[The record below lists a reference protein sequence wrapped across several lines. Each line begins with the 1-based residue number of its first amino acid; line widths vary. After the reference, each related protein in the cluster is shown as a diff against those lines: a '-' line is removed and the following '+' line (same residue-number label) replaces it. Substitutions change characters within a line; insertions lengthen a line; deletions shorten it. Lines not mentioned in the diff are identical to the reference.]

1 MSTKPAPSTNRAPF
15 LWIGLGVVV
24 VVALFVWAIA
34 SGGTSGTASGSDF
47 EVPAF
52 GEVTI
57 DGDPLPLL
65 DPSGGGVAE
74 FDPAAGQPAPLV
86 SGTDWNGEPSTVGGA
101 GSQLVVFLAH
111 WCPNCQA
118 EVPVLVDLMAGGDT
132 IDGVPVVAVATSA
145 NSTRAEFPPAAWL
158 DREGWTGQVVMD
170 DAETTA
176 LRAYGLAAFPAWA
189 VIGPDGEIVTRAT
202 GQLPADAIRALAGLA
217 AGG

>member
-1 MSTKPAPSTNRAPF
+1 MSTKSASSTNRAPY

-34 SGGTSGTASGSDF
+34 SGGSSGAGATDY
-47 EVPAF
+47 EVEAF

-65 DPSGGGVAE
+65 DPSSGGVAE
-74 FDPAAGQPAPLV
+74 FDPAAGSAAPIV
-86 SGTDWNGEPSTVGGA
+86 SGTDWNGDPSTVGGE

-132 IDGVPVVAVATSA
+132 IDGVPVVAVPTSSNATR
-145 NSTRAEFPPAAWL
+145 TEFPPAAWL
-158 DREGWTGQVVMD
+158 DREGWTGEVVMD
-170 DAETTA
+170 DAETSVLA
-176 LRAYGLAAFPAWA
+176 AYGLAAFPAWA

-202 GQLPADAIRALAGLA
+202 GQLPADAIRALAALA
-217 AGG
+217 ASG